1 MIIKEKPVFVY
12 DIEVFPN
19 VFSCTGY
26 DTEFKHIYQ
35 LEISQR
41 KNDLQAIFDLF
52 EGNKYMF
59 CGYNNLHYDDVI
71 IKLLLKYKDKLLTFA
86 SDYLKVCK
94 GISKYSRSIIQ
105 GEEMPSDYKELKY
118 AKYFKSF
125 DLLTMLFSEKLRVG
139 LKEMQVTMQYSNVQ
153 EYEGNFDD
161 FLSEDQIDNM
171 LRYNLND
178 VMSTVELLNRCKA
191 DIDLRLDIEK
201 EYNVDVLSMDG
212 VTIGTE
218 ILKLKYLQKTNKTW
232 WQIKDLRSPCDTVN
246 LKDVIFDVVKFR
258 SQYLQDV
265 LTEIKSQKNIS
276 PGRKGYEK
284 HFLLGNLEI
293 SVGVGGIHSKNNPEV
308 IIPKDDEFLL
318 DSDVNSLYPS
328 LIINY
333 KIVPPHLGNEFLD
346 IYSQIR
352 DERLYAKR
360 NKIKTKNLTLKLALN
375 GASGNYQNEHSWL
388 YSPEAVMKI
397 RMNGQL
403 MLIMLA
409 ERLMEIGA
417 RIIQVN
423 TDGVLYLIKKDA
435 PYQQVLSEWE
445 KDVNLTLETEDF
457 EAFYQYAVNDYL
469 GVLRGYK
476 ETKDKS
482 LLKTKGLFIDHVIL
496 GKGMQPMIIP
506 KALNAYFA
514 DGTPIEE
521 TIRQSKDINDFIT
534 YQKVGKQFYVER
546 VGEKISR
553 INRYYCS
560 TNGYYLYKHRNG
572 EDING
577 NGEHMMKDSG
587 VKIVNDLT
595 QIQEFPSDINY
606 KYYITRAKKIAFPME
621 HYQLSIF

>member
-1 MIIKEKPVFVY
+1 MIIKGRTVFVY

-26 DTEFKHIYQ
+26 DTESKEVYQ

-52 EGNKYMF
+52 GNDKYLF

-71 IKLLLKYKDKLLTFA
+71 IKLLLKYKSKLLTFA
-86 SDYLKVCK
+86 SGYLKICR
-94 GISKYSRSIIQ
+94 GIFKYSQTIIR
-105 GEEMPSDYKELKY
+105 GNEMPSNYKELKY

-153 EYEGNFDD
+153 EYEGDFDA
-161 FLSEDQIDNM
+161 FLPENQIDNM
-171 LRYNLND
+171 LKYNLND
-178 VMSTVELLNRCKA
+178 VLSTTELLERCKA

-218 ILKLKYLQKTNKTW
+218 ILKLKYLQKTNKRW

-246 LKDVIFDVVKFR
+246 LEDVIFDVVKFR

-308 IIPKDDEFLL
+308 IIPKDDELLL

-333 KIVPPHLGNEFLD
+333 NIVPPHLGKEFLD

-360 NKIKTKNLTLKLALN
+360 NKLKTKNLTLKLALN

-445 KDVNLTLETEDF
+445 QDVNLTLETEDF

-469 GVLRGYK
+469 GVLRGYQ

-482 LLKTKGLFIDHVIL
+482 LLKKKGLFIDEVIL

-514 DGTPIEE
+514 DKVPIEQ

-546 VGEKISR
+546 AGEKISR

-572 EDING
+572 EDIKS

-595 QIQEFPSDINY
+595 QLREFPYDINY
-606 KYYITRAKKIAFPME
+606 KYYITRARKIAFPME
-621 HYQLSIF
+621 HYQLSLF